1 MDGLP
6 ERFETL
12 QWHSAEITRL
22 PVGAQVLATSPA
34 CAVQAMKWRTRA
46 YSVQFHVE
54 VEQDTVKN
62 WADIPAYR
70 AALEAAMGAGATA
83 RLEAHVTARQ
93 ASFETAA
100 ERLYINWMQT
110 AAHV

>member
-1 MDGLP
+1 MG
-6 ERFETL
+6 
-12 QWHSAEITRL
+12 
-22 PVGAQVLATSPA
+22 G
-34 CAVQAMKWRTRA
+34 TRA

-62 WADIPAYR
+62 WADISAYR